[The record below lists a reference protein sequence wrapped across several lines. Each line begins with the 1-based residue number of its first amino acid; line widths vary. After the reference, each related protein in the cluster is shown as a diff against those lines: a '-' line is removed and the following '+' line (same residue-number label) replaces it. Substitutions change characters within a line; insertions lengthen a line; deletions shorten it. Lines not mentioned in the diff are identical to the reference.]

1 MEPNSDA
8 EMAGPSAAASQPAGR
23 PEEEGAPR
31 FPIAQ
36 RTLAAVEIPAVVENI
51 DRTVKAFGRVPN
63 LAHVGKFCH
72 IMMVDHFLTI
82 LKTIDPLRNSIPL
95 YLNPESPFCKPI
107 MSHNAMSHNVV
118 LQISVPK
125 RTGRRRKKGSNGP
138 WEQCTDT
145 SAATSTRSREQV
157 QSISRLDEPRVLRR
171 KLQDNVGKY
180 QVEAVGIIKH
190 THRFR
195 ALADFY
201 WDMNRSDFAQRYAL
215 QVLPGD
221 GIHPL
226 QSCSVTPAV
235 LTCG

>member
-1 MEPNSDA
+1 
-8 EMAGPSAAASQPAGR
+8 
-23 PEEEGAPR
+23 
-31 FPIAQ
+31 
-36 RTLAAVEIPAVVENI
+36 
-51 DRTVKAFGRVPN
+51 
-63 LAHVGKFCH
+63 
-72 IMMVDHFLTI
+72 
-82 LKTIDPLRNSIPL
+82 
-95 YLNPESPFCKPI
+95 
-107 MSHNAMSHNVV
+107 
-118 LQISVPK
+118 
-125 RTGRRRKKGSNGP
+125 
-138 WEQCTDT
+138 
-145 SAATSTRSREQV
+145 
-157 QSISRLDEPRVLRR
+157 LRR